1 MTFQGNWVD
10 LIILAVLLI
19 YALQGLEQGFFR
31 LTANLFSFLGSLLL
45 ALKFY
50 PLVANFLEINFS
62 LLPGLSKALGF
73 LVMALVSEAILGLL
87 VSYLYLRLPKS
98 LTKSRFSQV
107 LGIFPAI
114 LDALILL
121 AFVLTLVVIL
131 PISGVLKKDITG
143 SRIGGY
149 LVRQT
154 GGLERSLNDVFGG
167 ALHDTL
173 TFLTVHPQTGEKIDL
188 HYRLVSSQLKVDESS
203 EQIMLTLVNGE
214 RVKRGIKPLKLDI
227 QIQRVARAH
236 SQDMFERG
244 YFSHV
249 NPDGLDPF
257 QRMTLA
263 GIKFSAAGENIALAP
278 DVYISHDGF
287 MNSEGH
293 KRNILDPQFGRIGL
307 GVVDGGI
314 YGKMFTQ
321 DFAD

>member
-1 MTFQGNWVD
+1 MIFGGNWVD
-10 LIILAVLLI
+10 LVILAVLLI

-31 LTANLFSFLGSLLL
+31 LTANLFSSLGSLLL

-50 PLVANFLEINFS
+50 PLVAHFLEINFS
-62 LLPGLSKALGF
+62 LLPGISKALGF
-73 LVMALVSEAILGLL
+73 LAVALVSEAILGLL
-87 VSYLYLRLPKS
+87 VNYFYLLLPKS
-98 LTKSRFSQV
+98 LIKSRFSHA

-114 LDALILL
+114 LDALIMT

-131 PISGVLKKDITG
+131 PVSGVLKKDITG

-167 ALHDTL
+167 AVKDTL

-188 HYRLVSSQLKVDESS
+188 RYRPTSSQLSVDESS
-203 EQIMLTLVNGE
+203 EQIMLTLMNGE
-214 RVKRGIKPLKLDI
+214 RVKRGIKPLRFDT
-227 QIQRVARAH
+227 QIQQVARAH
-236 SQDMFERG
+236 SRDMFERG

-263 GIKFSAAGENIALAP
+263 GVKFNAAGENIALAP
-278 DVYISHDGF
+278 DVYIAHEGL

-293 KRNILDPQFGRIGL
+293 RRNILDPQFGRIGL
-307 GVVDGGI
+307 GVIDGGI